1 VEGQNGI
8 PRLEGM
14 DRSGERQKNKKNAAN
29 GADIGVRWSG
39 WKVAV
44 SERVMVPNYSGGGVP
59 KYSAEWWK
67 RASISLAQQDTTNEN
82 LPPTAR
88 TAPHLD
94 QHGLTKNEHSRF
106 AQERR
111 PRLPG

>member
-1 VEGQNGI
+1 MAFR
-8 PRLEGM
+8 RLEGM
-14 DRSGERQKNKKNAAN
+14 DRSGGAKKQKIAAK
-29 GADIGVRWSG
+29 GADIDVRWSG

-44 SERVMVPNYSGGGVP
+44 SWRVMVPNYSGGGVP

-67 RASISLAQQDTTNEN
+67 RASISLAQQNTTNEN

-111 PRLPG
+111 LRLPG

>member
-1 VEGQNGI
+1 VEGQTAFRDWRAWTG
-8 PRLEGM
+8 R
-14 DRSGERQKNKKNAAN
+14 ERQKSKKNAAN
-29 GADIGVRWSG
+29 GADIDVRWSG

-67 RASISLAQQDTTNEN
+67 RARISLAQQNTTNEN